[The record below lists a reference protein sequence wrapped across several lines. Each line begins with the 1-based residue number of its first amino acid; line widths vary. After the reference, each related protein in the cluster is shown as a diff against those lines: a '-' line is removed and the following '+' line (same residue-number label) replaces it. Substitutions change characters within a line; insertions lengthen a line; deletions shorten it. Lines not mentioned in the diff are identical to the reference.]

1 MGDSFMAVSLI
12 GVSGIA
18 EYDIMGDSIIAV
30 SIIGDSG
37 IY

>member
-1 MGDSFMAVSLI
+1 MAVSVI